1 MTNCTRCHELG
12 HLLSVNGSS
21 GTLDGVGTIKGALL
35 YVEVGPM
42 PGSGKRNRAAG
53 MGSAHRTQRQHLLRA
68 HVDGTPCEL
77 CGRPMYRDDHR
88 NHDGLPLHADHV
100 RKRMDGGTKATRLLH
115 GSCNSRD
122 GALAMQER
130 KRQERAQQR
139 IDDVSRETSSN
150 VNVSRETSSV
160 VDPQTGL
167 LVLAHLQMQM

>member
-1 MTNCTRCHELG
+1 MGQANPERGAYSTF
-12 HLLSVNGSS
+12 
-21 GTLDGVGTIKGALL
+21 GVLAVCGG
-35 YVEVGPM
+35 EPM
-42 PGSGKRNRAAG
+42 PGSGKRNRAKG

-77 CGRPMYRDDHR
+77 CGRPMYRDEHR

-100 RKRMDGGTKATRLLH
+100 HKRMDGGTKATRLLH

-150 VNVSRETSSV
+150 VNVSRETFNA